1 MLRDK
6 AERRLKMKKVFLTIF
21 IVLFAIP
28 IIQLRIY
35 AAEPGKNTWEYL
47 AAHPVEKPI
56 YNWRLQSF
64 SSSEIYDVWHKA
76 FAEDLGKKTGGRI
89 ICTPYKTGA
98 LFAPNKI
105 IHAVRDGAIE
115 IGIDYGSYHAGLIPI
130 GNFLAGL
137 PFSFTTTEQYNEFW
151 WDWKGKLI
159 PKLINQEAY
168 EPKNIHYLGTIGMD
182 NCMYGNFNIIKAED
196 LKGKKLAF
204 FGPYADMVMQFGA
217 TPVNI
222 PGPERYEALQR
233 GTIDGGQ
240 YPAMSF
246 IQYKAIEVSKF
257 FYMPPFGIIGAC
269 CVYVNYPVWKNLSPA
284 LQDAVYWACR
294 ETAFNWDKYWK
305 EKLHG
310 PALKEIARRATII
323 TFPDAEVEKLRQAAK
338 KSWEKYA
345 GKSETSKK
353 IYNLILD
360 YGK

>member
-1 MLRDK
+1 
-6 AERRLKMKKVFLTIF
+6 MKKIILMMVIMLLITFFAQIRVF
-21 IVLFAIP
+21 
-28 IIQLRIY
+28 
-35 AAEPGKNTWEYL
+35 AAAPNENTWQYL
-47 AAHPVEKPI
+47 ASNPVGKAT
-56 YNWRLQSF
+56 YHWRLQSSG
-64 SSSEIYDVWHKA
+64 SSDTYEIWHKA
-76 FAEDLGKKTGGRI
+76 FAEDLSKKTGGRI
-89 ICTPYKTGA
+89 VCTAYKTGA
-98 LFAPNKI
+98 LFAPTKI
-105 IHAVRDGAIE
+105 IHAVQSGAIE
-115 IGIDYGSYHAGLIPI
+115 IGADASVYHSGLIPI
-130 GNFLAGL
+130 GNFVGGI
-137 PFSFTTTEQYNEFW
+137 PFAFDSLEQYHEFW
-151 WDWKGKLI
+151 WDWRDKLI
-159 PKLINQEAY
+159 PALINREAY
-168 EPKNIHYLGTIGMD
+168 NPKNVQFLGTISTD
-182 NCMYGNFNIIKAED
+182 YCMFGNFNIASANG

-204 FGPYADMVMQFGA
+204 WGSWADMVMQFGA
-217 TPVNI
+217 TSVSI

-233 GTIDGGQ
+233 GTIDGGMF
-240 YPAMSF
+240 PAF
-246 IQYKAIEVSKF
+246 AFVQYKAIEVSKF